1 LIRRHNN
8 KNIEDALKRKQFKP
22 QGDKMKKILTTA
34 VIALASTTPAMA
46 ETFKLKPLVDVRLRI
61 EHVDQV
67 ATPVLADADAITLR
81 IRPGVEASS
90 KSFSFLVEAEGTIA
104 LSEKYNSFLN
114 GKTRYAGVADPE
126 NIELNRAQVQIK
138 AIPKTLITIGRQRIN
153 LDDQRF
159 VGAVGW
165 RDNEQTFDAA
175 RIEWTGLK
183 NFKADLTYAISDRT
197 IWGVDGGNRFS
208 PARQG
213 AISGDNIFANLSYK
227 HKYGTLTG
235 FAYFVDQDEAIVS
248 GFRLSSKTIGGR
260 FAGAAPLSK
269 KTKLTYAVS
278 YASQSDYHR
287 NPNNYSADYLLGE
300 LGVEGKFVKGLV
312 GYEVLGA
319 SSGVA
324 LTSFQTPL
332 ATLHKFNG
340 WADKFLTTPANGIKD
355 FYGTVGYTK
364 PKALG
369 FDSIA
374 LTATYHDFK
383 SDRLSIHYGDEI
395 NAQIMAKMKKY
406 TFLIKYASFNAKAI
420 GAGLPTDTKKFW
432 ASVEWAF

>member
-1 LIRRHNN
+1 
-8 KNIEDALKRKQFKP
+8 
-22 QGDKMKKILTTA
+22 MKTFAATTA
-34 VIALASTTPAMA
+34 IIMATTSPAMA
-46 ETFKLKPLVDVRLRI
+46 EPFKLKPLIDARLRY
-61 EHVDQV
+61 EHVAQA
-67 ATPVLADADAITLR
+67 ATVPLKDADAVTLR
-81 IRPGVEASS
+81 IRPGVELSS
-90 KSFSFLVEAEGTIA
+90 KSLSFLVEAEGTIA
-104 LSEKYNSFLN
+104 LSENYNSFLN
-114 GKTRYAGVADPE
+114 GKTGFAAVPDPQ

-159 VGAVGW
+159 VGSVGW

-175 RIEWTGLK
+175 RGVK
-183 NFKADLTYAISDRT
+183 NVKADLTYAISDRT
-197 IWGVDGGNRFS
+197 IWGVNGGNRFS
-208 PARQG
+208 PGRLA
-213 AISGDNIFANLSYK
+213 AIGGDNVFANLSYK

-235 FAYFVDQDEAIVS
+235 FAYLVDQDEVLVS
-248 GFRLSSKTIGGR
+248 GFRLSSKTFGAR

-269 KTKLTYAVS
+269 KVKLTYA
-278 YASQSDYHR
+278 ASFARQSNYHR
-287 NPNNYSADYLLGE
+287 NPNSYKANYWLGE
-300 LGVEGKFVKGLV
+300 LGVEGKALKALA

-340 WADKFLTTPANGIKD
+340 WADKFLTTPANGLRD
-355 FYGTVGYTK
+355 LYGTVGYTK
-364 PKALG
+364 PKVLG

-383 SDRLSIHYGDEI
+383 ADRLGTHFGDEI
-395 NAQIMAKMKKY
+395 DAQITAKKKKY
-406 TFLIKYASFNAKAI
+406 TFLLKYARFGAKAA
-420 GAGLPTDTKKFW
+420 GVGLPTTTKKFW